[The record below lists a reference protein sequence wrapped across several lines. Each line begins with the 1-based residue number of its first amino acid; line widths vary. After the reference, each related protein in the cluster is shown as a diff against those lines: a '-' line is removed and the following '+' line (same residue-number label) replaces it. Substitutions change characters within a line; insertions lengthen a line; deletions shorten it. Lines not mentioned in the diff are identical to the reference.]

1 MTLADPV
8 AAIEA
13 PPVACATAVTFIVP
27 RLQRVESDLDALH
40 TASRRNSQTLDALD
54 VAHRDHDKR
63 VAMLERFH
71 EEQHLENVRMNAA
84 VQKLQT
90 AVQDICHKLSQ
101 LLDAQAVTN
110 THLDAHHA
118 ELQELFVKQAKSSLE
133 DVDRYRKKMKVWV
146 AIASALAVILVVVSN
161 LHAMHTGE
169 SLLTSLA
176 GWFKILL

>member
-8 AAIEA
+8 ATIEA

-71 EEQHLENVRMNAA
+71 QEQHLENVRMNTA

-90 AVQDICHKLSQ
+90 AVTDICHKLTQ
-101 LLDAQAVTN
+101 LLDAQAITN

-118 ELQELFVKQAKSSLE
+118 ELQELFVQKAKDHLD
-133 DVDRYRKKMKVWV
+133 DVGLYRKKMKVLV

-176 GWFKILL
+176 GWVKLLL